1 MPHLF
6 RTN

>member
-6 RTN
+6 